1 MKKIF
6 LSAAAILTLLL
17 SGCQADGK
25 MDFSAYSDNI
35 SKAQEIAVTSAGT
48 SEVLERITSK
58 DDLEQFVKELE
69 FDKWQL
75 KALPDQ
81 AAEIGS
87 FQLSQEETV
96 QYGQKDTDGT
106 LKDIAALTLYDG
118 FYVGFEVDDLDLT
131 FQVSEETADY
141 LNGFFR

>member
-6 LSAAAILTLLL
+6 LSAAAILTFLL

-35 SKAQEIAVTSAGT
+35 SKAQEIAVTSSGT

-69 FDKWQL
+69 
-75 KALPDQ
+75 
-81 AAEIGS
+81 
-87 FQLSQEETV
+87 
-96 QYGQKDTDGT
+96 
-106 LKDIAALTLYDG
+106 LTSG
-118 FYVGFEVDDLDLT
+118 
-131 FQVSEETADY
+131 
-141 LNGFFR
+141 N

>member
-1 MKKIF
+1 MTVIYK
-6 LSAAAILTLLL
+6 
-17 SGCQADGK
+17 
-25 MDFSAYSDNI
+25 
-35 SKAQEIAVTSAGT
+35 
-48 SEVLERITSK
+48 
-58 DDLEQFVKELE
+58 
-69 FDKWQL
+69 L